1 MAEAPRSRRSALR
14 ALILSALGGTALWR
28 FFTPRAAKDGGA
40 GVVSVPESD
49 VPARGALVLP
59 EERLAVVNDGTGY
72 YALDLTCTHLG
83 CTVKGTPEGFAC
95 PCHGSRFASTGDVL
109 KGPASRP
116 LRRLA
121 LERNAGIL
129 RVSRG
134 AKVRSS

>member
-1 MAEAPRSRRSALR
+1 MAEPARSRRSTLR

-28 FFTPRAAKDGGA
+28 FFTPRAAKDGGR
-40 GVVSVPESD
+40 GLVSVPEAD
-49 VPARGALVLP
+49 VPVKGALVLP
-59 EERLAVVNDGTGY
+59 EERVAFVNDGTGY
-72 YALDLTCTHLG
+72 YALDLACTHLG

-109 KGPASRP
+109 KGPAPRP

-121 LERNAGIL
+121 LERSAGTL

-134 AKVRSS
+134 ARA